1 MSDYIKNAGWIF
13 AEKFI
18 RIIVGFVLFAL
29 ISRVLGPT
37 EFGFLSYYQTIAT
50 MLLAITSL
58 GFDNVLINKFHQRKD
73 HDVIFSTAFWSRIGC
88 SVLIIAI
95 FFVGLCFE
103 TSSLQNKF
111 VLMACLVS
119 LVFQTQNTYFSYYQ
133 SQLKAAIITK
143 VSLVSLIVSS
153 LVKIFLLYKGADVL
167 WFAASYSF
175 DFFVS
180 FIFIILLS
188 NRKQYISV
196 NISHFNI
203 KMLKLLLRESWP
215 IIASSI
221 IIVLYTRLDQIM
233 IMKMLGADSV
243 ALFSVAIR
251 IAEAYIFIPAAL
263 VTSYYPLISRKTT
276 KNNVL
281 FYFDVVY
288 FSAFSM
294 ALLVAIS
301 AYYLIPLMFG
311 MHYLDSYYVMLIL
324 LLGTTFAVFGSAFT
338 NLMIIYGLTYLR
350 LVRAVFGLLINFSL
364 NIILIPRFGIIGAA
378 FSSLISQL
386 FAAWISN
393 AFNKKTFECFRWQ
406 TTTVLTFGIP
416 GTVKLFNMLRG
427 KEATENDI

>member
-1 MSDYIKNAGWIF
+1 MSEYIRNAGWIF
-13 AEKFI
+13 AEKFV
-18 RIIVGFVLFAL
+18 RIFVGFVLFAL

-58 GFDNVLINKFHQRKD
+58 GFDNVLINKFHQSKD
-73 HDVIFSTAFWSRIGC
+73 HDKIFSTAFWSRIGC
-88 SVLIIAI
+88 SIFVITIFII
-95 FFVGLCFE
+95 GLYFE
-103 TSSLQNKF
+103 TSPLQNKM
-111 VLMACLVS
+111 VLIACLIS

-143 VSLVSLIVSS
+143 VSLFSLVISS
-153 LVKIFLLYKGADVL
+153 LFKVFLLYKKAGML
-167 WFAASYSF
+167 WFALSYSF

-180 FIFIILLS
+180 FVFIMLIS
-188 NRKQYISV
+188 NKKKYISI
-196 NISHFNI
+196 NLFYFRTSI
-203 KMLKLLLRESWP
+203 LKVLLKESWP

-243 ALFSVAIR
+243 ALFSVAIK

-263 VTSYYPLISRKTT
+263 VTSYYPLISRKTSRT
-276 KNNVL
+276 NVI

-288 FSAFSM
+288 FSAFFM
-294 ALLVAIS
+294 GLLVAVS

-311 MHYLDSYYVMLIL
+311 VHYLDSYYVMLIL
-324 LLGTTFAVFGSAFT
+324 LLGTTFAVFGSACT

-350 LVRAVFGLLINFSL
+350 LIRAIFGLLINFSL
-364 NIILIPRFGIIGAA
+364 NLILIPRFGIIGAA
-378 FSSLISQL
+378 FSSLISQV

-393 AFNKKTFECFRWQ
+393 AFNKKTLECFRWQ

-416 GTVKLFNMLRG
+416 GAIKLINMLKG
-427 KEATENDI
+427 KGENEHDL